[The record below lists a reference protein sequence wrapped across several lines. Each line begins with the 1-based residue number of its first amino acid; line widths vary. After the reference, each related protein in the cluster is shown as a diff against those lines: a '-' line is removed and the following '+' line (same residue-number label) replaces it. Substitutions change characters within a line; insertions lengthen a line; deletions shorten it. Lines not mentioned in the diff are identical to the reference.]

1 MTCGIHGRKWCF
13 QLVEKGIEPLAAN
26 PPQLA
31 ELYDRYGY
39 LVFRRAVMF
48 LGSEAEAEDA
58 CQEVFIKAMRNLEGF
73 RGESAV
79 STWLYRITT
88 NHCLNLLRSRK
99 RQKRRMEKEKQRVD
113 FQSGLP
119 HARLEEIRQ
128 LLPSFDRR
136 TQQAVWAYFVDE
148 MKQSEVAEALGIS
161 VPTVRKVL
169 DRFVRKARRRL
180 EGESARD

>member
-1 MTCGIHGRKWCF
+1 
-13 QLVEKGIEPLAAN
+13 
-26 PPQLA
+26 
-31 ELYDRYGY
+31 
-39 LVFRRAVMF
+39 
-48 LGSEAEAEDA
+48 
-58 CQEVFIKAMRNLEGF
+58 
-73 RGESAV
+73 
-79 STWLYRITT
+79 
-88 NHCLNLLRSRK
+88 
-99 RQKRRMEKEKQRVD
+99 MEREKQQVD
-113 FQSGLP
+113 FQGGLP
-119 HARLEEIRQ
+119 QARLEEIRQ

>member
-58 CQEVFIKAMRNLEGF
+58 CQDVFIKAMRSLDGF

-99 RQKRRMEKEKQRVD
+99 RQKRRMEREKQQVD
-113 FQSGLP
+113 FLGGSSQEP
-119 HARLEEIRQ
+119 LEEIRQ

-136 TQQAVWAYFVDE
+136 TQQAVWAYYVDE

-180 EGESARD
+180 EGGSARD